1 MAHDEFDPKYEPKY
15 EPRGDPRH
23 KPRRERI
30 GDARRSR
37 AVRHATLVFRE
48 AGKRGARALR
58 RRGHVSSAL
67 PKRGMGAG
75 VRAAAGLI
83 APGSRRVIVKARY
96 TRIVR
101 GDLGAARAHLKYIV
115 RDGVARD
122 GQPGRLYS
130 RDSDAADPASF
141 LERSEGDPHQ
151 FRFVVSA
158 DEGARLSDL
167 KPFIRDL
174 LAQME
179 RDLDTRLDWVAVD
192 HFNTGHPHTH
202 IVVRGRDDQ
211 GRDLVMARDYVS
223 HGVRARAQSLI
234 TLELGPETQ
243 LERLQKRFN
252 EVGQERLTSLD
263 HSLTARA
270 RENLLAVTSTDVAD
284 PEQYALRAQRLKTL
298 ERLGLARERTRG
310 VWQLDPHL
318 EAKLRQLGER
328 ADKFKMM
335 QRALKQA
342 GIERSAM
349 AMALFERGPR
359 KAPLIGRIIEVGMVD
374 EITDRTWVVIDGT
387 DGRVHYAE
395 LGRLHPEQFP
405 GRNTIVVLA
414 SHALTEGR
422 PSGAPRLQELSPV
435 PLQDQI
441 GYLGPTWLDQAIV
454 ARWRPEAG
462 TPGFAAEIDATLAAR
477 GRWLVDHK
485 LAQAVNGAVR
495 PQPQMMEALRM
506 AEAERLVQ
514 DLSRRL
520 QATFVPTE
528 PEQRVS
534 GRYDRSLATPSGRL
548 AVIRREDT
556 FSLAPLRP
564 TLEPMRGRAVIGTI
578 GPTKVTWSL
587 ERGRTLPG
595 RS

>member
-1 MAHDEFDPKYEPKY
+1 M
-15 EPRGDPRH
+15 R
-23 KPRRERI
+23 
-30 GDARRSR
+30 
-37 AVRHATLVFRE
+37 
-48 AGKRGARALR
+48 
-58 RRGHVSSAL
+58 
-67 PKRGMGAG
+67 
-75 VRAAAGLI
+75 
-83 APGSRRVIVKARY
+83 
-96 TRIVR
+96 
-101 GDLGAARAHLKYIV
+101 
-115 RDGVARD
+115 
-122 GQPGRLYS
+122 
-130 RDSDAADPASF
+130 
-141 LERSEGDPHQ
+141 
-151 FRFVVSA
+151 
-158 DEGARLSDL
+158 
-167 KPFIRDL
+167 
-174 LAQME
+174 QME
-179 RDLDTRLDWVAVD
+179 QDLDTKLDWVAVD

-211 GRDLVMARDYVS
+211 GRDLVMARDYIG

-234 TLELGPETQ
+234 TLELGPETE
-243 LERLQKRFN
+243 LERLRKRYN
-252 EVGQERLTSLD
+252 EVGQERLTALD
-263 HSLTARA
+263 RSLTARA
-270 RENLLAVTSTDVAD
+270 KQGFWAVTSTDVAD
-284 PEQYALRAQRLKTL
+284 PEQHALRAQRLKTL

-310 VWQLDPHL
+310 VWQLDPQL

-349 AMALFERGPR
+349 AMALFEGGPR
-359 KAPLIGRIIEVGMVD
+359 KAPLIGRVIEVGMVD
-374 EITDRTWVVIDGT
+374 EITDRTWVVIDGA

-395 LGRLHPEQFP
+395 LGRLRP
-405 GRNTIVVLA
+405 GDSPVRNTIVVLG

-454 ARWRPEAG
+454 ARWRPQAG
-462 TPGFAAEIDATLAAR
+462 TPGFAGEVDAALAAR

-485 LAQAVNGAVR
+485 LADIANGAVR
-495 PQPQMMEALRM
+495 PQPHMMEALRT
-506 AEAERLVQ
+506 AETERLVK
-514 DLSRRL
+514 DLTRRL

-556 FSLAPLRP
+556 FTLAPWRP
-564 TLEPMRGRAVIGTI
+564 TLEPLRGRAVIGTI

-587 ERGRTLPG
+587 DRGRTLPD
-595 RS
+595 RSWPRPSQIPGVFVDLPDGCDHGGNRRPRSGLAAWAGGGLCLPPWWQRRQSQHDAHRRK